1 MLPMR
6 SPGRSSAALL
16 AAAILTLVAGD
27 PARSQNAPITFS
39 VIADVPYG
47 VSELPLLEQHV
58 ADHNLYS
65 PAEFMVHLGDLLFG
79 ECLEERYVEVADV
92 LSALAVPTFVVPGDN
107 EWNDCDDP
115 DLAWSYWSHHF
126 LRFEQDAC
134 GAPSVEVQAVRPE
147 NFAFVKNGVLF
158 AGINLVAGQVLDPVQ
173 WNLRLQQDADW
184 VRHQLETKR
193 AQVRAAVLLAQAGPE
208 PNRSLFFDAFELAA
222 ATFGKPILF
231 LHGDGHSWIQDR
243 PFAAANALRVQ
254 VDRGTKPPVQ
264 VTVTLDAVNPFQLER
279 DPFVGAPVDRSPCV
293 EAGPD
298 LTIDLL
304 EEAVLDGRAS
314 DDRDPPG
321 ALSVAWSEVQGP
333 GIVSFADPTAPA
345 TSVRFTDAGIY
356 QLRLAADDGTATS
369 TDDLTVEVLSDQPR
383 LTIDDLFVTEGETAV
398 FTVTL
403 AAPNGGT
410 VQVDYASQDGTA
422 AAGEDYQSRSGR
434 LSFSGSTTARPVRI
448 PIVQDGVVES
458 TEDFFVTL
466 RDPTNAT
473 LFRDQGAGVI
483 LDDDTLHYPL
493 TVQVVGPGSVSLDP
507 PGGLYEDGTLVA
519 LEALPDSVET
529 LFRGWGGDLAGL
541 DNPASLGMGSPRAV
555 TASFET
561 VPGLGVN
568 FRQAG
573 VGSASAS
580 NLVSTSSAVSAVA
593 GQLYLAA
600 IATHPHVEVTN
611 VSGLELEWSP
621 VFSQCSGR
629 NHTGVS
635 VWKAQGTPPADGI
648 VSAVLGGAPEGAVLA
663 VSRHSG
669 VIGTDPIG
677 NLVAG
682 NTNGVA
688 GACTGGIDA
697 DRYAF
702 PITTLDTGSTVW
714 AAAAMRSRTHTPG
727 SQYDERA
734 EIAIGSAG
742 NAASLALQDGRFG
755 FPGTKLVDGRF
766 TSEVDW
772 AVVALEIRRSEQPA
786 KTTALSVE
794 TRGRGQVS
802 PPGGVY
808 DAGSALVLT
817 ATADPGAE
825 FAEWEGD
832 LAGQDNPAALTMD
845 ADKAVKAIFTPEPSE
860 ALLLA
865 AALVGVALVSRP
877 ARRRAQARGGRMID

>member
-6 SPGRSSAALL
+6 SPGRSCAVLL
-16 AAAILTLVAGD
+16 AATTLTLVTSE
-27 PARSQNAPITFS
+27 PARSQNVPITFS

-47 VSELPLLEQHV
+47 VSELPNLEQHV

-65 PAEFMVHLGDLLFG
+65 PSEFLVHLGDLLFG

-126 LRFEQDAC
+126 LRFEQELC
-134 GAPSVEVQAVRPE
+134 GAPSVEVQTVRPE
-147 NFAFVKNGVLF
+147 NFAFVQKGVLF
-158 AGINLVAGQVLDPVQ
+158 AGINLVGGSQDPAQ
-173 WNLRLQQDADW
+173 WDLRLQQDADW

-193 AQVRAAVLLAQAGPE
+193 AQVRAAVVFAQAGPK
-208 PNRSLFFDAFELAA
+208 PNRVPFFDAFELAA

-243 PFAAANALRVQ
+243 PFAPANVLRVQ
-254 VDRGTKPPVQ
+254 VDRGTEPPVQ
-264 VTVTLDAVNPFQLER
+264 VTITLDAVNPFQLER
-279 DPFVGAPVDRSPCV
+279 DPFHGVPADRPPCV

-304 EEAVLDGRAS
+304 EEAVLEGRAS

-321 ALSVAWSEVQGP
+321 DLSLAWSEVQGP
-333 GIVSFADPTAPA
+333 GIVSFADPGAAGTTA
-345 TSVRFTDAGIY
+345 RFTDAGVY
-356 QLRLAADDGTATS
+356 QLRLAADDGTATT
-369 TDDLTVEVLSDQPR
+369 TDDLSVEVLSDQPR

-403 AAPNGGT
+403 AAPNGAT
-410 VQVDYASQDGTA
+410 VQVDYESQDGTA
-422 AAGEDYQSRSGR
+422 AAGEDYQSRAGR
-434 LSFSGSTTARPVRI
+434 LSFSSSATARPIRV
-448 PIVQDGVVES
+448 PIAQDGIVEP
-458 TEDFFVTL
+458 TEDFFVSL
-466 RDPTNAT
+466 RNPTNAT
-473 LFRDQGAGVI
+473 LFRSQGAGVI
-483 LDDDTLHYPL
+483 LDDDTLYYPL
-493 TVQVVGPGSVSLDP
+493 SVEITGAGTVSLDP
-507 PGGLYEDGTLVA
+507 PGALYEDGTLVTLA
-519 LEALPDSVET
+519 ALPDTVDT
-529 LFRGWGGDLAGL
+529 LFRGWGGDLSGL
-541 DNPASLGMGSPRAV
+541 ESPTPLLMSSPRVV

-573 VGSASAS
+573 LGSSSASS
-580 NLVSTSSAVSAVA
+580 VVSTSSAVSPVE

-600 IATHPHVEVTN
+600 IATHPHVEVTD
-611 VSGLELEWSP
+611 VSGIGLEWSP

-629 NHTGVS
+629 NQTGVS

-648 VSAVLGGAPEGAVLA
+648 VSAVLGGAPDNAVLT
-663 VSRHSG
+663 VTRHSG

-688 GACTGGIDA
+688 GACTGGSDG

-714 AAAAMRSRTHTPG
+714 AAAAMRSRKHTPG

-734 EIAIGSAG
+734 ELLVGSGG
-742 NAASLALQDGRFG
+742 NAASLAVEDGRFG

-766 TSEVDW
+766 SNDVDW
-772 AVVALEIRRSEQPA
+772 AVVALELRRSEQPA
-786 KTTALSVE
+786 KTTALTVE
-794 TRGRGQVS
+794 TRGRGSVS
-802 PPGGVY
+802 PSGGVY
-808 DAGSALVLT
+808 DAGSMLVLT
-817 ATADPGAE
+817 ATPDPGSD

-832 LAGQDNPAALTMD
+832 LTGQANPAALTMN
-845 ADKAVKAIFTPEPSE
+845 ADKSVKAVFAPEPCE

-865 AALVGVALVSRP
+865 AALLSVALTSRP
-877 ARRRAQARGGRMID
+877 ARTRAQARAGRMID